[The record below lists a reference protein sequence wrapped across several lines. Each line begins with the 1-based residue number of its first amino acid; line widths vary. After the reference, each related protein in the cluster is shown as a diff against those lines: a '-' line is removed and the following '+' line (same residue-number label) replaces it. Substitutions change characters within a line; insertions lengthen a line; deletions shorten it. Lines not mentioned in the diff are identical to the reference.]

1 MNSITVILLFN
12 EQSFFKIYL
21 FFGCAGPLLLLT
33 DFLHLHWAGFSLE
46 GHRSRVRGLQRLQHE
61 GSAGTAPGLW
71 STGSA
76 VTGHRLLA
84 PRHLNLPR
92 LGIEPASP
100 ALAGG
105 LFTTVTPGKSADSL
119 VSSKRIINL
128 MSPNLLCL
136 WKVSCN
142 ISCSLITKYIQLN
155 F

>member
-1 MNSITVILLFN
+1 MNSHFKKSICFLVVLGLCCCSRTFSTCT
-12 EQSFFKIYL
+12 EQ
-21 FFGCAGPLLLLT
+21 G
-33 DFLHLHWAGFSLE
+33 FLSRGTS
-46 GHRSRVRGLQRLQHE
+46 SRVHGLQWLQHE
-61 GSAGTAPGLW
+61 GAVGAAPGLW

-76 VTGHRLLA
+76 VTGHRLFA
-84 PRHLNLPR
+84 PRHLNLSR

-105 LFTTVTPGKSADSL
+105 LFTTVPPGKSADSL